1 MKGPGCVERQFH
13 FIFSRRLSQGETELD
28 NKDRIRSGKWLG
40 DLGRSFTVWYV
51 CVCAVCATVYTH
63 VDVALALN
71 LLSTGPKLMAVYH
84 I

>member
-40 DLGRSFTVWYV
+40 RLRAQFYSVVRVFV
-51 CVCAVCATVYTH
+51 CCVRNGIYTC
-63 VDVALALN
+63 
-71 LLSTGPKLMAVYH
+71 
-84 I
+84 